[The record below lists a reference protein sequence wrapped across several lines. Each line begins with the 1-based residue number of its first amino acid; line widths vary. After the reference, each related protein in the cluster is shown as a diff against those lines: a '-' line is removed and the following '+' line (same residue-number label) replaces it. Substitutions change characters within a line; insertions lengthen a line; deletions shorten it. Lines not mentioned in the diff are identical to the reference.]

1 MLNGRNIVKV
11 NRCSD
16 RVMGIKLMSGKDT
29 INIISDFWEQMDEQF
44 TGMGDEERIFLG
56 GDLNGHV
63 GRNRNVIERI
73 HGGWGVGERNQE
85 GEKVVDFAVA
95 FDMAIL
101 NTF

>member
-1 MLNGRNIVKV
+1 
-11 NRCSD
+11 
-16 RVMGIKLMSGKDT
+16 
-29 INIISDFWEQMDEQF
+29 MDEQI

-73 HGGWGVGERNQE
+73 HGGGGVGERNE

-95 FDMAIL
+95 YDMAI
-101 NTF
+101 